1 MSQKRIMPRDQVVRV
16 SWKPDYDHDAWMNNT
31 TDVPPTRDTHPDAF
45 YRVTECVSPPCT
57 PASTRQQPPARLS
70 RTKLRRRLYRAGY
83 SGAELNRLATLVA
96 RGPILGAGVEAFA
109 ASSTLLLGWPKAQ
122 LEATLGRDL
131 ARRLTRFVR
140 AQFIMLDEFGSYTPP
155 AFSAFYARMHRQF
168 VPQEPAAEVSP
179 ALPVE
184 T

>member
-1 MSQKRIMPRDQVVRV
+1 MSHKRIMPRDQVVRV
-16 SWKPDYDHDAWMNNT
+16 SWKPDYDHDAWMNDA

-57 PASTRQQPPARLS
+57 PTSTRQRPPARLS

-96 RGPILGAGVEAFA
+96 RGPTMGAGDGVFA
-109 ASSTLLLGWPKAQ
+109 ASSPRVLGWPKAQ
-122 LEATLGRDL
+122 LETLIGRKL

-140 AQFIMLDEFGSYTPP
+140 AQFIVLDEFWYYTPP
-155 AFSAFYARMHRQF
+155 ALTVFHARMHRDWATQL
-168 VPQEPAAEVSP
+168 PAAETTPEQAV
-179 ALPVE
+179 AA
-184 T
+184 